1 MCSSETTQETLYTNR
16 NSCRMMPPYASMCSS
31 WHGRAPGY
39 FPQLSLLYNMSH
51 GLATTILSL
60 SNGFMCGITP
70 SRKLYCLCKGW
81 VLHVHAV
88 DIHGPLSGNGML
100 HPSAPQIE
108 PTSFQEQAETPRNL
122 LNHPAA
128 AGSCMFRIGSRGAS
142 KSQMVLCRNTQKLVE
157 SSSCY

>member
-70 SRKLYCLCKGW
+70 SRKLYYARDGFCMSMQLTYTDPFQVTECYTH
-81 VLHVHAV
+81 LH
-88 DIHGPLSGNGML
+88 
-100 HPSAPQIE
+100 
-108 PTSFQEQAETPRNL
+108 R
-122 LNHPAA
+122 
-128 AGSCMFRIGSRGAS
+128 R
-142 KSQMVLCRNTQKLVE
+142 
-157 SSSCY
+157 